1 MIESCE
7 RSGGEGITSTPL
19 EYSEYME
26 ALGSD
31 SRKKTFYSRAQFW
44 AVVKVFAHRNNTSHL
59 YISRSLSHALH
70 QNITKSQSE
79 IC

>member
-31 SRKKTFYSRAQFW
+31 SRKKTFYSRGGGKS
-44 AVVKVFAHRNNTSHL
+44 VNNTSHL
-59 YISRSLSHALH
+59 YIARSLSLSLMHSTTTLR
-70 QNITKSQSE
+70 KSQ
-79 IC
+79 